1 MGGARVCVCVCVC
14 ADCVRCAPRPANKTK
29 NPSHQAQFCFQ
40 LLISITVRIRVI
52 FNVGVSILWLGC
64 MHPAPVAYPTP
75 YTAPPYHRVLCV
87 YIGAALQ
94 QLLHS
99 LQVPSLCRIHQRC
112 VRHCKFCFEA
122 AITPRVSNSACLC
135 DEGRD
140 NLRTLRVRGW
150 SGLEK

>member
-1 MGGARVCVCVCVC
+1 VCVCVCVC

-75 YTAPPYHRVLCV
+75 YTAPPTPYYRVLCF
-87 YIGAALQ
+87 YFGAALQ